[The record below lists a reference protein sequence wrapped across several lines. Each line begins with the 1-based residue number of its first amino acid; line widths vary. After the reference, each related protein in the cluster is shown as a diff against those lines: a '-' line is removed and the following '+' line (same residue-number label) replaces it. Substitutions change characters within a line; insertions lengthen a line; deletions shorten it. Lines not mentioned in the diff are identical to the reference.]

1 MNAAL
6 SAARGALAGA
16 EAWVVGGAVR
26 DELLGRE
33 TDDVD
38 LVARGDVAD
47 LARRLARAAGASAFA
62 LSDAFGA
69 WRVSARDR
77 SWQADLMPLE
87 GHTLEDDLARR
98 DFTVNAMARPLA
110 GGDLVD
116 PFGGHGDLEARHLR
130 MVSGG
135 AFAADPLRVMR
146 LARLAVAL
154 GFDVEPATRDEARR
168 TAPRLVEVPGER
180 AFGELKLI
188 VAGEDPVAGLLAL
201 DSAGALEAVLPELAA
216 QRGIAQNRYH
226 HLDVHDHTLEVLA
239 QVVALERDPA
249 PLGPQAPAALAVL
262 AEPLADELTRAQA
275 LRFGALLH
283 DAAKP
288 HTRGETSEG
297 RVTFMGHDARG
308 AELAR
313 EVLGRLRA
321 SQRLREHVAALT
333 LHHLRAGFLVHR
345 RPLSP
350 RDVHAYLRAC
360 EPVEVDVTVLS
371 VADRLA
377 TRGDRADEAIAN
389 HLQIA
394 RELLGEALR
403 WRADGPPPPLL
414 RGDEL
419 AAELGLRPGPEIG
432 RLLRELEAAQFAR
445 EIGSREDAVAL
456 ARRLAGEAADQG
468 VADG

>member
-6 SAARGALAGA
+6 SAAREALAGA
-16 EAWVVGGAVR
+16 EAWVVGGALR

-38 LVARGDVAD
+38 LVARGDVAE
-47 LARRLARAAGASAFA
+47 LARRLAREARASAFA

-69 WRVSARDR
+69 WRVTARDR

-87 GHTLEDDLARR
+87 GDALEDDLARR

-110 GGDLVD
+110 GGELVD
-116 PFGGHGDLEARHLR
+116 PFGGRGDLA
-130 MVSGG
+130 
-135 AFAADPLRVMR
+135 
-146 LARLAVAL
+146 
-154 GFDVEPATRDEARR
+154 
-168 TAPRLVEVPGER
+168 APRLGEVPGER

-188 VAGEDPVAGLLAL
+188 VTGEGPVAGLLAL
-201 DSAGALEAVLPELAA
+201 DSVGALEAVLPELTA
-216 QRGIAQNRYH
+216 QRGIPQNRYH

-239 QVVALERDPA
+239 RAVALERDPA
-249 PLGPQAPAALAVL
+249 PLGAQGPAALAVL
-262 AEPLADELTRAQA
+262 SEPLADDLTRAQA

-288 HTRGETSEG
+288 HTRGETTEG

-313 EVLGRLRA
+313 AALGRLRA

-345 RPLSP
+345 RPLSR

-389 HLQIA
+389 HLGVA

-403 WRADGPPPPLL
+403 WRAGGPPRPLV
-414 RGDEL
+414 RGDQL
-419 AAELGLRPGPEIG
+419 TAELGLRPGPQIG
-432 RLLRELEAAQFAR
+432 RLLRELEAAQFAG
-445 EIGSREDAVAL
+445 EIASSQDAVAL
-456 ARRLAGEAADQG
+456 ARRLAGQSTRDL
-468 VADG
+468 